1 MIFLP
6 NLREDGGKQGW
17 KNTLKIPLSSPT
29 VYSPLILLTMLTC
42 LLQCSGSAFIKKF
55 LIQILSSEAGESQLN
70 YFLPILILSVRLV
83 VTLLMSFLVHKVR
96 VRLLYFLSLFTSL
109 TLLLCLA
116 LASDP
121 ALIGLNLSET
131 SLKWIKAVIIC
142 LHIFSTQLGVNT
154 LPQLLEIT
162 LFPASCKAAMKG
174 IMRAISS
181 TLLVVFVFLFKMLEY
196 SHTFYL
202 MATILLLASPLLF
215 LYVPEIRKLG
225 SDMSAEF
232 FLPSRTV
239 FYFTVPRRQTTPTG
253 QSSEHFTSLT
263 FEDNVR
269 SLTTLAKVHED
280 ENLKNAN
287 KERVNYV
294 YNILMSMGNQLASN
308 KSIKRIL
315 IGKGP
320 LEYKKTGRN
329 SKTMKKGSIF
339 LFNDILIVA
348 KCVVSNRNYNNEI
361 CFHRQQMNIQI
372 DLSDNLFR
380 TLTVSDQ
387 YESLEMRFEN
397 RNQATI
403 WYEYLFFETS
413 NL

>member
-1 MIFLP
+1 
-6 NLREDGGKQGW
+6 
-17 KNTLKIPLSSPT
+17 
-29 VYSPLILLTMLTC
+29 
-42 LLQCSGSAFIKKF
+42 
-55 LIQILSSEAGESQLN
+55 
-70 YFLPILILSVRLV
+70 
-83 VTLLMSFLVHKVR
+83 
-96 VRLLYFLSLFTSL
+96 
-109 TLLLCLA
+109 
-116 LASDP
+116 
-121 ALIGLNLSET
+121 
-131 SLKWIKAVIIC
+131 
-142 LHIFSTQLGVNT
+142 
-154 LPQLLEIT
+154 
-162 LFPASCKAAMKG
+162 
-174 IMRAISS
+174 
-181 TLLVVFVFLFKMLEY
+181 
-196 SHTFYL
+196 

-253 QSSEHFTSLT
+253 QSFEQFTSVT

-320 LEYKKTGRN
+320 LEYKKIGRN
-329 SKTMKKGSIF
+329 YKTMKKGSIF